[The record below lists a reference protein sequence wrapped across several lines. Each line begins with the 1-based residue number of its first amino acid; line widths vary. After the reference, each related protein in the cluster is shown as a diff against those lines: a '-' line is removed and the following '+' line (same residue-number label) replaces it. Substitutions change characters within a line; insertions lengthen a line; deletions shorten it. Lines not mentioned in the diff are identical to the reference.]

1 MSKSQIW
8 SVCGKMTRLPKL
20 SIVLAMLAL
29 YMMVGPGA
37 TLAYPPP
44 PKVDICHLEEE
55 TGLFEP
61 LNVSS
66 RSAAAHLAHGD
77 CLIDDGIDCTVDSC
91 DPQLG
96 CVHDDD
102 ACTPKL
108 VFTTS
113 TGYTGDLMTEGGGA
127 SGLEGA
133 DNICNMHA
141 ANAGLPGTY
150 TAWVSADGPG
160 GGGTAINA
168 KDRVTQATVPYHVP
182 AAGGGVGAKVA
193 DDFADILTCEGVF
206 PAICLDSAINRDE
219 NGNSISTRAWTGT
232 RENGNLFG
240 LGSSSAC
247 ENWTNGT
254 GDGSGCPTAGA
265 VGRGRVG
272 NSVRINSLWTSDKFC
287 SCDFELSLYCFQD

>member
-1 MSKSQIW
+1 MSKSRIW

-66 RSAAAHLAHGD
+66 RSVEAHLNHGD
-77 CLIDDGIDCTVDSC
+77 CLIDDGVDCTVDSC

-96 CVHDDD
+96 CVHEDD
-102 ACTPKL
+102 ACITVKL

-113 TGYTGDLMTEGGGA
+113 AGYTGDLMTAGAGA

-133 DNICNMHA
+133 DNICNTHA

-150 TAWVSADGPG
+150 TAWVSADG
-160 GGGTAINA
+160 ANA

-182 AAGGGVGAKVA
+182 AFGGGLGAKVA
-193 DDFADILTCEGVF
+193 DDFTDIITCEGPF
-206 PAICLDSAINRDE
+206 PAECLDSAINRDE
-219 NGNSISTRAWTGT
+219 NGNSIIPFVWTGT
-232 RENGNLFG
+232 RENGNRFG
-240 LGSSSAC
+240 LGSTTAC
-247 ENWTNGT
+247 QNWTDGT
-254 GDGSGCPTAGA
+254 GDGSGCAQSAGA
-265 VGRGRVG
+265 VGRGREG
-272 NSVRINSLWTSDKFC
+272 RSDSTNSLWTSRGFC
-287 SCDFELSLYCFQD
+287 GCGTPLSLYCFQD